1 MSAQLWCC
9 SGSINIPKS
18 AGTFVPK
25 NIHCIIAATPNSQ
38 TTLFHRET
46 NLPYH
51 STTIKLLP
59 LLKLI
64 EEVISSPPAFLKH
77 WEVIISHVTA
87 VARKFKRG
95 GHWSELAENNPER
108 TIQILAMNLLCQ
120 ANQYCGCQSYGCG
133 EARDIKI

>member
-1 MSAQLWCC
+1 MTAQFWCC

-38 TTLFHRET
+38 RTLFHRET

-59 LLKLI
+59 PLKLI
-64 EEVISSPPAFLKH
+64 EGFISSPSAFLKH
-77 WEVIISHVTA
+77 CEVIISHVTA

-95 GHWSELAENNPER
+95 GHRSELAENTPER
-108 TIQILAMNLLCQ
+108 LIQTLASNLLLSSKPIMWMSGLWVC
-120 ANQYCGCQSYGCG
+120 
-133 EARDIKI
+133 